1 MQAHSRIRAWLR
13 NILLFGA
20 AALSSGAIAARAEE
34 GIVVRGM
41 GTASGRPTQVE
52 MSATLTAD
60 AELAADAVVKFRDA
74 KKRAVAAIAAVKN
87 PDLSIVT
94 GGVSVGGGMDANAQM
109 AAMRGMPVTNTTQKV
124 RLVETSRIVLAH
136 TDKIEPDELLEKL
149 LKVIDV
155 AKDAGFQL
163 GPAPATNYYEM
174 QIRAQ
179 SGEDANATVSFR
191 MPDSTAL
198 REKAYKAAI
207 EDAKVK
213 AGKLAELSG
222 GKLGRIV
229 SVHED
234 SSGKEGNDTTSAMML
249 NIYGMLANKGNSE
262 DKVLSG
268 DTSADLTLK
277 VNLTVRFE
285 LAK

>member
-1 MQAHSRIRAWLR
+1 MCAVI
-13 NILLFGA
+13 GA
-20 AALSSGAIAARAEE
+20 SNLAKAEE
-34 GIVVRGM
+34 GIVVRGT

-52 MSATLTAD
+52 MSATLSAD
-60 AELAADAVVKFRDA
+60 AELAADAVVKFKDA

-87 PDLSIVT
+87 PDLSIVP

-109 AAMRGMPVTNTTQKV
+109 AAMRGMPITSTTQKV
-124 RLVETSRIVLAH
+124 RLVETSRLVLAH
-136 TDKIEPDELLEKL
+136 TDKLEPDELLEKL

-155 AKDAGFQL
+155 AKDAGYQL

-179 SGEDANATVSFR
+179 EGEDANATVSFR

-207 EDAKVK
+207 EDAKAK
-213 AGKLAELSG
+213 AQKLAELSG

-234 SSGKEGNDTTSAMML
+234 ASGKDGNDSASAMMM

-268 DTSADLTLK
+268 GTSADLTLK